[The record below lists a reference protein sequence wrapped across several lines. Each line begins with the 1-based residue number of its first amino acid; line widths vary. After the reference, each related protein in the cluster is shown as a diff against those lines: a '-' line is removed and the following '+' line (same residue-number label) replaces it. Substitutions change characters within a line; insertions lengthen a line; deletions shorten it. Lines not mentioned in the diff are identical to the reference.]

1 VATEGEEKV
10 SPSNGSIRRF
20 IFWDFARASWQ
31 YDVVVAII
39 LICIFAIPR
48 DWFKDQPKASSV
60 VLLSSGHATNRVFI
74 DNDLLANVAEA
85 NRTAVAEKV
94 IHQRTGKNWRV
105 DRIEPIRDEA
115 EHEVKG
121 YIAYTSQPN

>member
-1 VATEGEEKV
+1 VAKEGEERV
-10 SPSNGSIRRF
+10 PASTGSFRRF

-31 YDVVVAII
+31 YDVVVALI

-60 VLLSSGHATNRVFI
+60 VLLSSGHGSNRVFI
-74 DNDLLANVAEA
+74 DNDLLSNVAEA
-85 NRTAVAEKV
+85 DRNAVAEKV
-94 IHQRTGKNWRV
+94 IRQRTGKNWRV
-105 DRIEPIRDEA
+105 DHVEPIRDEA

>member
-1 VATEGEEKV
+1 M
-10 SPSNGSIRRF
+10 
-20 IFWDFARASWQ
+20 
-31 YDVVVAII
+31 VVALI

-48 DWFKDQPKASSV
+48 EWFKDQPKASSV
-60 VLLSSGHATNRVFI
+60 VLLSSGHSNNRVFI
-74 DNDLLANVAEA
+74 DNELLANVAEPD
-85 NRTAVAEKV
+85 RTAVAAKV
-94 IHQRTGKNWRV
+94 IRQRTGKNWRV

>member
-1 VATEGEEKV
+1 MATEGEQRA
-10 SPSNGSIRRF
+10 SPSTGSIRRF

-31 YDVVVAII
+31 YDVVVGLI

-74 DNDLLANVAEA
+74 DNVAEA